1 MFVPP
6 AGSWGDAGTVAPPET
21 SAPCMHRERLGC
33 SWRAHVDGA
42 CLSCSLTH
50 LIPDLD
56 PPQNVARLAR
66 LEAAKRLAL
75 LSHLRL
81 GLRWPTRRARTDGL
95 AFEFVDDVV
104 LPDGSVKVALT
115 GHQAGTIRVAV
126 AEADEVERI
135 ERKVAMRER
144 FRTLVGH
151 FRHELGH
158 FFWDR
163 VVRDAGQFDRF
174 RACFGDERED
184 YGAALA
190 RFHAEGAPS
199 DWPTRFVSRYATSH
213 PWEDF
218 AETWAHLVHVAD
230 ALDTAADYGLHVQ
243 GAPTYDDPYALRS
256 ADDLVA
262 SWVPL
267 ALATNGLGRSL
278 GQADLYPFVLTPA
291 VVAKMQ
297 LVLDLVA
304 HAHASAPARVA

>member
-1 MFVPP
+1 
-6 AGSWGDAGTVAPPET
+6 
-21 SAPCMHRERLGC
+21 MHRERLGC

-199 DWPTRFVSRYATSH
+199 DWPTRFVSRYAT
-213 PWEDF
+213 
-218 AETWAHLVHVAD
+218 
-230 ALDTAADYGLHVQ
+230 
-243 GAPTYDDPYALRS
+243 YDDPYALRS